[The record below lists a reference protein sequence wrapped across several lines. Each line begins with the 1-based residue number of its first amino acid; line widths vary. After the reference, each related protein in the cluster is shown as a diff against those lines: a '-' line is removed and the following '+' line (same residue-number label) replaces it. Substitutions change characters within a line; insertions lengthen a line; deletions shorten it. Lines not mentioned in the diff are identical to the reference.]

1 LKSLIVQAKFVKLF
15 KHIYLVLITDL
26 IKAIENRKRNSEHM
40 PPKKTSSSK
49 KQTSKPRQKASSG
62 KRKRAATNSSPGRR
76 VLFFFLKVAVVGF
89 ILFALF
95 FTTVYLGFWGY
106 VPTTAQL
113 HDIKNP
119 QASEVF
125 SAEGKLLGRYYV
137 ENRSNVRYEEI
148 SPNVIYALV
157 ATEDSRFYEHRGI
170 DEVALMRVFIRTL
183 ILQDRSAGGGS
194 TLSQQIAK
202 NLFPRNDLGFISMPV
217 NKLREAII
225 AYRLERIYTKEEILA
240 LYLNT
245 VPFGENIFGIEV
257 AAERFFNKK
266 PKDLTVDEAA
276 VLVGMLKANNYYN
289 PRLHPD
295 HARERRNVVI
305 SLMVKNEYL
314 SEEQGRV
321 FQQKPLTL
329 RYTKISYNEGP
340 APYFL
345 EMLKPELLA
354 WCQDNKKENG
364 DPYNLYTDGLK
375 VKTTVNYD
383 YQYFAESAV
392 KEYMKNLQTVFDN
405 HWKSSSPWS
414 RKPDILTRAMKQS
427 ERYRKMKAAGKSDE
441 EIKKAFN
448 EKHDMVLFNW
458 SGDKQEVT
466 TPMDSLKH
474 YLRLLNAGFLGV
486 EPSTG
491 EVKAWVGGIDFRYF
505 KYDHVNSARQVGST
519 FKPFVYLSALE
530 NGLEPDDYF
539 QNERKV
545 YHDYQDWSPQNSHPD
560 YEGYYSMQGALAKSI
575 NTVAVEVLME
585 TGIDEVIETARELG
599 ITAKLPEYPSLALG
613 VASISLKEMVSAY
626 ATILNDGVYIEPH
639 YLVSIEDAQGH
650 VLKQY
655 DKPVPV
661 KTGIDPENCRMIVHM
676 LQSVISEGTGA
687 AIRSTFHIGG
697 DFAGK
702 TGTTQ
707 DNSDGWFMGM
717 NPRLVTG
724 CWVGADDPSVHFRT
738 ITYGQGAYMA
748 LPIVGKFY
756 SKLYADSRYKRLQYA
771 SFRQPTPRLLAKLSV
786 EPYREN
792 QAPESV
798 GELIGNIFKKNDRK
812 AEEDGSASKEKKGT
826 KKIWESIKD
835 IFKKKK

>member
-1 LKSLIVQAKFVKLF
+1 
-15 KHIYLVLITDL
+15 
-26 IKAIENRKRNSEHM
+26 M
-40 PPKKTSSSK
+40 PPKKTSSAR
-49 KQTSKPRQKASSG
+49 KPAPKSRKKASGG
-62 KRKRAATNSSPGRR
+62 KRKKTTKKKSAGRR
-76 VLFFFLKVAVVGF
+76 ILLFFLKAAVIAF

-95 FTTVYLGFWGY
+95 FTSVYLGFWGY
-106 VPTTAQL
+106 VPSTAQL

-125 SAEGKLLGRYYV
+125 SAEGKLLGRYYI

-148 SPNVIYALV
+148 SPNVIHALV

-170 DEVALMRVFIRTL
+170 DEVALMRVFVRTL

-202 NLFPRNDLGFISMPV
+202 NLFPRNKLGYLSMPV

-245 VPFGENIFGIEV
+245 VPFGENIYGIEV
-257 AAERFFNKK
+257 AAERFFNKS
-266 PKDLTVDEAA
+266 PKNLTVDEAA

-289 PRLHPD
+289 PRLHPE
-295 HARERRNVVI
+295 RSKERRNVVI
-305 SLMVKNEYL
+305 GQMVKNEYL

-329 RYTKISYNEGP
+329 RYTRISYNEGP
-340 APYFL
+340 APYFM
-345 EMLKPELLA
+345 EMLKPELKD
-354 WCQDNKKENG
+354 WCANNKKENG

-375 VKTTVNYD
+375 IKTTVSYD
-383 YQYFAESAV
+383 YQHFAESAV

-414 RKPDILTRAMKQS
+414 RKPDILTRAMKQT
-427 ERYRKMKAAGKSDE
+427 ERYRKMKAAGKSAE
-441 EIKKAFN
+441 EIKNAFN
-448 EKHDMVLFNW
+448 EKHEMVLFNW
-458 SGDKQEVT
+458 SGDRQVLA

-474 YLRLLNAGFLGV
+474 YLRMLNAGFLGV
-486 EPSTG
+486 EPATG
-491 EVKAWVGGIDFRYF
+491 EVKAWVGGVDFRYF
-505 KYDHVNSARQVGST
+505 KYDHVNAARQVGST

-539 QNERKV
+539 SNERKV

-560 YEGYYSMQGALAKSI
+560 YQGYYSMQGALAKSI
-575 NTVAVEVLME
+575 NTVAVEVLMQ
-585 TGIDEVIETARELG
+585 TGIDEVVETARDLG
-599 ITAKLPEYPSLALG
+599 ITARLPEYPSLALG

-626 ATILNDGVYIEPH
+626 ATILNDGVYMEPH
-639 YLVSIEDAQGH
+639 YLVSIEDAQGR
-650 VLKQY
+650 VLQKFA
-655 DKPVPV
+655 KPTPV

-676 LQSVISEGTGA
+676 LESVISDGTGSS
-687 AIRSTFHIGG
+687 IRSAYRVGG

-707 DNSDGWFMGM
+707 DHSDGWFMGM
-717 NPRLVTG
+717 TPRLVTG
-724 CWVGADDPSVHFRT
+724 CWVGSDDPSIHFRT

-756 SKLYADSRYKRLQYA
+756 SKLYSDSRYKRLQYA
-771 SFRQPTPRLLAKLSV
+771 SFRQPKPRLLAKLSV
-786 EPYREN
+786 PPYREN
-792 QAPESV
+792 LAPGSV
-798 GELIGNIFKKNDRK
+798 GDLIGTIFGKQKQEADDRSSGTGEK
-812 AEEDGSASKEKKGT
+812 KEKK
-826 KKIWESIKD
+826 KIWQSIKD